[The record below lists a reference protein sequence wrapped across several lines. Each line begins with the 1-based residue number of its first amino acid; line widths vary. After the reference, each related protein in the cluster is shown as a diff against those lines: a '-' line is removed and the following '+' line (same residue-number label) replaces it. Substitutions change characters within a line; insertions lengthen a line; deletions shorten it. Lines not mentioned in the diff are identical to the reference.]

1 MKSDSTTTTFTSTQ
15 TATRRALGT
24 IFFIMLMD
32 IVGLTILFPV
42 APYIVRRYSDDAL
55 MVTLLSVIYAAA
67 QFVAAPA
74 LGKISDRVGRRP
86 VLLVCVFGS
95 AIGYFIFGLGGA
107 LWVLF
112 LSRLIDGLTGGN
124 ISTAAAYIVDV
135 SKPEERAKNF
145 TLMGMAFGLGFILG
159 PALGGALG
167 ELSVDLPAF
176 AAGVIALIS
185 VSLIYFLLPESLP
198 QERRESAPLRASD
211 FNPFASI
218 SRMARKPGLG
228 VLLLVYAL
236 FNFAFDGA
244 NSTTGV
250 FLVDKFAAQ
259 PWQIGLLFVAV
270 GIATAFVQAAL
281 IGRLVPKY
289 GEKRMTLVSL
299 IGNAAGGLLIF
310 VAPAFW
316 MIFPISLAQAAVTG
330 FIWST
335 LNTLTANCVSE
346 REQGQLAGVNTA
358 LAGLMAALG
367 PLWAG
372 AVYDHVMPGAPYW
385 MGAVLLVVAG
395 WVLARVRVQARA
407 SHPAQAPTWAES

>member
-1 MKSDSTTTTFTSTQ
+1 MDKAVPTQ
-15 TATRRALGT
+15 KTTRRALGV

-32 IVGLTILFPV
+32 IIGLSILAPV
-42 APYIVRRYSDDAL
+42 APYIVARYSNDAL
-55 MVTLLSVIYAAA
+55 MVTLLTTIYAAA
-67 QFVAAPA
+67 QFAAAPL

-95 AIGYFIFGLGGA
+95 AIGYFIFGVGGA

-112 LSRLIDGLTGGN
+112 LARLIDGVTGGN

-167 ELSVDLPAF
+167 QLSVDAPMF
-176 AAGVIALIS
+176 AAGVISLVS
-185 VSLIYFLLPESLP
+185 VGVIYFLLPESLP
-198 QERRESAPLRASD
+198 KERREMAPLRLSD

-218 SRMARKPGLG
+218 GYMLRKPGLG
-228 VLLLVYAL
+228 VLLVVWAL

-244 NSTTGV
+244 NSTAGV
-250 FLVDKFAAQ
+250 FLVDKFTAQ
-259 PWQIGLLFVAV
+259 PGQLGLLFVVV
-270 GIATAFVQAAL
+270 GIATAVVQAAL
-281 IGRLVPKY
+281 IGRLVPRY
-289 GEKRMTLVSL
+289 GEKRMALVSL
-299 IGNAAGGLLIF
+299 IGNAVGGLLIF
-310 VAPAFW
+310 AAPALW
-316 MIFPISLAQAAVTG
+316 LIYPISLVQAAVTG

-335 LNTLTANCVSE
+335 MGTLTANRVSE

-358 LAGLMAALG
+358 VAGLMAALG

-372 AVYDHVMPGAPYW
+372 AVYDNVMPGAPYW
-385 MGAVLLVVAG
+385 MGAIILAVACL
-395 WVLARVRVQARA
+395 VLARVRVPAPA
-407 SHPAQAPTWAES
+407 SQRLNVQPVAEA

>member
-1 MKSDSTTTTFTSTQ
+1 MDKAAPTQ
-15 TATRRALGT
+15 QTTRRALGV

-32 IVGLTILFPV
+32 IIGLGILTPV
-42 APYIVRRYSDDAL
+42 APYIVARYSSDAL
-55 MVTLLSVIYAAA
+55 MVTLLTTIYAAA
-67 QFVAAPA
+67 QFAAAPI

-95 AIGYFIFGLGGA
+95 AIGYFIFGIGGA

-112 LSRLIDGLTGGN
+112 LARLIDGVTGGN

-167 ELSVDLPAF
+167 QLSVDAPMF
-176 AAGVIALIS
+176 AAGVISLIS
-185 VSLIYFLLPESLP
+185 VGVIFILLPESLP
-198 QERRESAPLRASD
+198 KKRRETTPLRLSD

-218 SRMARKPGLG
+218 GYMLRKPGLG
-228 VLLLVYAL
+228 VLLVVYAL
-236 FNFAFDGA
+236 FNFAFNGA
-244 NSTTGV
+244 NSTAGV

-259 PWQIGLLFVAV
+259 PWQIGLLFVMV
-270 GIATAFVQAAL
+270 GIATAVVQAAL

-289 GEKRMTLVSL
+289 GEKRMAMVSL
-299 IGNAAGGLLIF
+299 IGAAAGGLLIF
-310 VAPAFW
+310 AAPALW
-316 MIFPISLAQAAVTG
+316 LVYPISLVQAAITG

-335 LNTLTANCVSE
+335 MGTLTANRVSE
-346 REQGQLAGVNTA
+346 REQGLLAGVNTA
-358 LAGLMAALG
+358 IAGLMAALG

-372 AVYDHVMPGAPYW
+372 AVYDSVMPGAPYW
-385 MGAVLLVVAG
+385 MGAIILAG
-395 WVLARVRVQARA
+395 ACLVLARVRVPAPA
-407 SHPAQAPTWAES
+407 SQRLNIQPVAEA

>member
-1 MKSDSTTTTFTSTQ
+1 MDKVVPTQ
-15 TATRRALGT
+15 KTTRRALGV

-32 IVGLTILFPV
+32 IIGLSILAPV
-42 APYIVRRYSDDAL
+42 APYIVARYSNDAL
-55 MVTLLSVIYAAA
+55 MVTLLTAIYAAA
-67 QFVAAPA
+67 QFAAAPA

-95 AIGYFIFGLGGA
+95 AIGYFIFGIGGA

-112 LSRLIDGLTGGN
+112 LARLIDGVTGGN

-159 PALGGALG
+159 PAIGGALG
-167 ELSVDLPAF
+167 QLSVDAPMF
-176 AAGVIALIS
+176 AAGVISLIS
-185 VSLIYFLLPESLP
+185 VGVIFFLLPESLP
-198 QERRESAPLRASD
+198 KERRETAPLRLSD

-218 SRMARKPGLG
+218 GYMLRKPGLG
-228 VLLLVYAL
+228 VLLVVYTL

-244 NSTTGV
+244 NSAAGV
-250 FLVDKFAAQ
+250 FLVDKFGAQ
-259 PWQIGLLFVAV
+259 PWQIGLLFVMV
-270 GIATAFVQAAL
+270 GIATAVVQAVL
-281 IGRLVPKY
+281 IGRLVSKY
-289 GEKRMTLVSL
+289 GEKRMAMVSL
-299 IGNAAGGLLIF
+299 IGTAAGGLLIF
-310 VAPAFW
+310 AAPALW
-316 MIFPISLAQAAVTG
+316 LVYPISLAQAAVTG

-335 LNTLTANCVSE
+335 IGTLTANCVSE

-358 LAGLMAALG
+358 VAGLMAALG

-385 MGAVLLVVAG
+385 MGAVILAVACL
-395 WVLARVRVQARA
+395 VLARVKVSAPMRQRWDVQPVVEA
-407 SHPAQAPTWAES
+407 

>member
-1 MKSDSTTTTFTSTQ
+1 MKPNHQTATSTSAQ
-15 TATRRALGT
+15 KTTRRALGV
-24 IFFIMLMD
+24 IFFVMLMD
-32 IVGLTILFPV
+32 IVGLSILFPI

-55 MVTLLSVIYAAA
+55 MVTLLSVIYAGA
-67 QFVAAPA
+67 QFIAAPA

-95 AIGYFIFGLGGA
+95 AIGYFIFGIGGA

-112 LSRLIDGLTGGN
+112 LSRLIDGITGGN
-124 ISTAAAYIVDV
+124 LSTAAAYIVDV

-159 PALGGALG
+159 PAVGGALG
-167 ELSVDLPAF
+167 EISLDLPMF
-176 AAGVIALIS
+176 AAGVIALVS
-185 VSLIYFLLPESLP
+185 VGLIFFLLPESLP
-198 QERRESAPLRASD
+198 KERRETAPLRASD

-218 SRMARKPGLG
+218 GHMARKPGLG

-236 FNFAFDGA
+236 FNFAFNGA
-244 NSTTGV
+244 NSTGGV

-259 PWQIGLLFVAV
+259 PWQIGLLFVMV
-270 GIATAFVQAAL
+270 GIATAVVQAAL

-289 GEKRMTLVSL
+289 GEKRMAMVSL
-299 IGNAAGGLLIF
+299 IGNAVGGLLIF
-310 VAPAFW
+310 AAPAFW
-316 MIFPISLAQAAVTG
+316 MIYPASLFQAAITG

-335 LNTLTANCVSE
+335 LGTLAANCVSE

-372 AVYDHVMPGAPYW
+372 AVYDTVMPGAPYW
-385 MGAVLLVVAG
+385 MGAVILVVACL
-395 WVLARVRVQARA
+395 VLARIKVSVQGSQPASVQA
-407 SHPAQAPTWAES
+407 AES